1 MLEEGVFK
9 LALLK
14 NVGRL
19 KMQLAQPVANRRQTV
34 VFTSSEFC
42 AQKSRRAAAISRC
55 RVGDAAMR
63 GRCQI
68 VYAMQ
73 HLIDEHTIA
82 APQH

>member
-1 MLEEGVFK
+1 MFVISSCNLRSS
-9 LALLK
+9 LS
-14 NVGRL
+14 
-19 KMQLAQPVANRRQTV
+19 VADAHL
-34 VFTSSEFC
+34 VFTSCEFC
-42 AQKSRRAAAISRC
+42 PQKSRGTAAISRC